1 MQSATRNE
9 YDKVVQETEAAYMKL
24 LESSSTLLTVLKRES
39 VNIQSKNS
47 FQSKRHVLAMGV
59 A

>member
-39 VNIQSKNS
+39 VNIQSKTS
-47 FQSKRHVLAMGV
+47 IQSKRQVLGV